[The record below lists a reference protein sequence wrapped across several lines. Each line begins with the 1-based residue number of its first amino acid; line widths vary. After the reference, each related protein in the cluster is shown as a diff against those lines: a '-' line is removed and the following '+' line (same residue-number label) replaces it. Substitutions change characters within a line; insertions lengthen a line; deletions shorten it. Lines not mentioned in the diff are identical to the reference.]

1 MPKGQRPRGVIP
13 RPRSGAVAESARLRW
28 CRNGRE
34 ELPGVQ
40 GRGARGGGREELPR
54 VRRQGW
60 QLEELP
66 CVRGQGW
73 RLGRATQCR
82 RPGAAAGRT
91 NPTPKEPLLRRQA
104 QEGLEELSHVVGQK
118 GQW

>member
-73 RLGRATQCR
+73 WTGGAT
-82 RPGAAAGRT
+82 PH
-91 NPTPKEPLLRRQA
+91 PQA
-104 QEGLEELSHVVGQK
+104 
-118 GQW
+118 